1 MQSWFDAR
9 TDLQA
14 ADSRSMAVR
23 DLATQDAVQHE
34 APHAHWSQMGTSEH
48 FVQFYETDEF
58 LLYSVS
64 EYIATA
70 LRSGDA
76 AVVVATK
83 PHREG
88 VEERLQ
94 ASGLGLAAARA
105 DGQYVSL
112 DADETLSRFM
122 VAGEPDPGRFVEIIG
137 DIISRAAEGGRQVR
151 IFGEMVALL
160 AGEGNHTAVVR
171 LEELWNGLQKI
182 HSFSLF
188 CAYPMNQFSKEA
200 PAQLLG
206 DVCTEHSSVIPA
218 ESYAALSTP
227 EDRLRAITAL
237 QQKAKWLEAE
247 TAERKRVEERLWVA
261 LAAERAAR
269 EEAEVALRLRTE
281 FLSIAGHDLRTPIT
295 ILSGHI
301 QLLLARLKRE
311 GELDPERLSH
321 TLELVF
327 GKVDKLSRLVNQ
339 LLDISRLEDGR
350 LTLQR
355 RPTDLPALLAR
366 VVSDARG
373 LSDRHIF
380 RLEVPPALQANVDAL
395 RLEQVLANLL
405 DNAIRYSPEGGP
417 IDVLLSQGEHDTVEI
432 SVREHGV
439 GIPPEKRKQLVE
451 RFYQAQDYNNGF
463 TAGWGLGLYI
473 SRQILELH
481 GGAIRAEFPPDGGAS
496 FIARIPVGLR
506 QSLAPSTGA

>member
-1 MQSWFDAR
+1 MQSWFDAD
-9 TDLQA
+9 TEIHA
-14 ADSRSMAVR
+14 ADSRSMAIR
-23 DLATQDAVQHE
+23 DLPAEYAAQPE
-34 APHAHWSQMGTSEH
+34 APHTHWSEMGTSEH

-64 EYIATA
+64 DYIATA

-76 AVVVATK
+76 AVVVATR
-83 PHREG
+83 PHRQG

-94 ASGLGLAAARA
+94 AYGLDLAAARA

-122 VAGEPDPGRFVEIIG
+122 VAGEPDPGRFVELIG
-137 DIISRAAEGGRQVR
+137 GIISQATEGGRQVR
-151 IFGEMVALL
+151 VFGEMVALL
-160 AGEGNHTAVVR
+160 AEEGNHTAVVR

-188 CAYPMNQFSKEA
+188 CAYPMDQFSKES

-206 DVCTEHSSVIPA
+206 DVCAEHSSVIPA
-218 ESYAALSTP
+218 ESYAALPTS
-227 EDRLRAITAL
+227 EDRLRAIAAL
-237 QQKAKWLEAE
+237 QQKATWLEAE
-247 TAERKRVEERLWVA
+247 TAERKRVEERLRMA

-281 FLSIAGHDLRTPIT
+281 FLSIASHELRTPIT

-311 GELDPERLSH
+311 GELDPERLSQ

-327 GKVDKLSRLVNQ
+327 GRVDKLSRLVNQ
-339 LLDISRLEDGR
+339 LLDISRLEDGK
-350 LTLQR
+350 LALER

-373 LSDRHIF
+373 FSDRHTI
-380 RLEVPPALQANVDAL
+380 RLEAPPALQANVDAL

-417 IDVLLSQGEHDTVEI
+417 IEVVLTQDEHDTVEI
-432 SVREHGV
+432 SVRDHGV
-439 GIPPEKRKQLVE
+439 GIPPEKRKQLFE
-451 RFYQAQDYNNGF
+451 RFYQAQDYNNGS

-481 GGAIRAEFPPDGGAS
+481 GGAIRAEFPSDGGAN
-496 FIARIPVGLR
+496 FIARIPVGT
-506 QSLAPSTGA
+506 PC

>member
-9 TDLQA
+9 TEIHA
-14 ADSRSMAVR
+14 ADSRSMAIR
-23 DLATQDAVQHE
+23 DLPTQDAVQPE
-34 APHAHWSQMGTSEH
+34 APHAHWSEMGTSEH

-58 LLYSVS
+58 LLYSAS
-64 EYIATA
+64 DYIATA
-70 LRSGDA
+70 LCSGDA
-76 AVVVATK
+76 TVVVATG

-94 ASGLGLAAARA
+94 ASGLDLAAARA

-122 VAGEPDPGRFVEIIG
+122 VAGEPDPGRFVELIG
-137 DIISRAAEGGRQVR
+137 SIISRATEGGRQVR
-151 IFGEMVALL
+151 VFGEMVALL
-160 AGEGNHTAVVR
+160 ADEGNHTAVVR

-188 CAYPMNQFSKEA
+188 CAYPMDHFSREA

-206 DVCTEHSSVIPA
+206 DVCAEHSSVIPA
-218 ESYAALSTP
+218 ESYAALPTP
-227 EDRLRAITAL
+227 EDRLRAIAAL
-237 QQKAKWLEAE
+237 QQKATWLEAE
-247 TAERKRVEERLWVA
+247 TAERKRVEERLRVA

-281 FLSIAGHDLRTPIT
+281 FLSIAGHELRTPIT

-301 QLLLARLKRE
+301 QLLLARLKRK
-311 GELDPERLSH
+311 GELDPERLSQ

-339 LLDISRLEDGR
+339 LLDISRLEDRR
-350 LTLQR
+350 LTLER

-373 LSDRHIF
+373 CSGRHTIT
-380 RLEVPPALQANVDAL
+380 LGAPPALQANVDAL

-405 DNAIRYSPEGGP
+405 DNAVRYSRKDGP
-417 IDVLLSQGEHDTVEI
+417 IDVVLSQDEHNTVEI
-432 SVREHGV
+432 SVRDHGA
-439 GIPPEKRKQLVE
+439 GIPPEKREQIFE
-451 RFYQAQDYNNGF
+451 RFYQAQDYNNGS

-473 SRQILELH
+473 SGQILELH
-481 GGAIRAEFPPDGGAS
+481 GGAIRAEFPPDGGAN
-496 FIARIPVGLR
+496 FMVLPTI
-506 QSLAPSTGA
+506 